1 MRELKIGYEVEFKL
15 SMLGEIMYGK
25 IVDGHYKYYGRTEDG
40 KYGIRKSMYTV
51 ENFAGFRYS
60 VPDEYITR
68 VKAKISETD
77 EMIHWEWMPYEEW
90 RKGFDVPVSED
101 VINYI
106 YRDDMAIKNAI
117 NSEFTGVK
125 RKSGRYPWNS
135 AHGYIYSFKP
145 KKVIFND
152 PATIVIWKDGTKTI
166 VKRREGEPDDK
177 EKAVMYCILKKLCGN
192 KAEMDRYLKQFLKE
206 ELNEEKKEEAGG
218 SKSDWKK
225 PRAGSGSSEGT
236 V

>member
-25 IVDGHYKYYGRTEDG
+25 IVNVHYKYCGRTEDG
-40 KYGIRKSMYTV
+40 KYGIRKNVYEV

-101 VINYI
+101 VKNYI
-106 YRDDMAIKNAI
+106 HRDNMAIKNVI
-117 NSEFTGVK
+117 NSEFAGF

-135 AHGYIYSFKP
+135 ARGYIYSFKP
-145 KKVIFND
+145 KKVIFNG

-166 VKRREGEPDDK
+166 VKRRECEEDDR
-177 EKAVMYCILKKLCGN
+177 EKAIMYCILKKMCGN
-192 KAEMDRYLKQFLKE
+192 KAAMDKYLKLFLKE
-206 ELNEEKKEEAGG
+206 ESNDEEKEETGS

-225 PRAGSGSSEGT
+225 PRAGSGSSEGNL
-236 V
+236 